1 MPKRQRTSSSS
12 SPAPTV
18 ATPAV
23 ATPDLQRWG
32 NAAAQD
38 RLNAKKASSVTP
50 YSDKYGGAAGKGPA
64 FQVDAGQLTFDA
76 EGTEG
81 GRFHSRKAHVPPGPS
96 GVTIGRGYDLG
107 QHTRAQI
114 IAALTAVGMSKSAA
128 DAYARSAG
136 LKGDD
141 ARTWLRHNRGS
152 LEEISAT
159 QQESLFAT
167 THSEMAKDVERIS
180 NKRDVV
186 GKFGAADL
194 DELNPAI
201 KDTLVDLRYR
211 GDYTGGARSKIQGAA
226 VANDVMAMT
235 DSLSDRSQWK
245 GVPQDRF
252 ERRAKYLKE
261 EENSLEMDAYASGFG
276 PREHGV
282 HFPSLSELKAEN
294 AVTKASSKKRVG
306 KSGG

>member
-1 MPKRQRTSSSS
+1 MPQKQRTSSSS
-12 SPAPTV
+12 SPTPTAAGKAAGSV
-18 ATPAV
+18 ERQP
-23 ATPDLQRWG
+23 RG
-32 NAAAQD
+32 NAAAQE
-38 RLNAKKASSVTP
+38 RLKAKKGPSNTP
-50 YSDKYGGAAGKGPA
+50 YTDTYGGAASQGAA

-128 DAYARSAG
+128 AAYAKSAG

-141 ARTWLRHNRGS
+141 ARRWLGRNRGS

-159 QQESLFAT
+159 QQESLFST
-167 THSEMAKDVERIS
+167 TYDEMAKDVDRIS
-180 NKRDVV
+180 KKRDVV

-194 DELNPAI
+194 DEMNPVI

-211 GDYTGGARSKIQGAA
+211 GDYTGGARTKIQGAA
-226 VANDVMAMT
+226 ASDDIMAMT

-261 EENSLEMDAYASGFG
+261 EEASLEMDAYATGNG

-282 HFPSLSELKAEN
+282 HYPSYAELMKEN
-294 AVTKASSKKRVG
+294 AAKKAATKGKAV